1 MGEKIILVKC
11 IHYYSLDYFSKI
23 KDYFSK
29 IYSVICIQLLV
40 HFFLISLNMNLSFSL
55 LPLFVCF
62 FTTLLR
68 AGRDMLGEDL
78 LIKVDKHTHLQRHV
92 LGGCLLSLLEKS
104 WVTCGLWHWNYV
116 VKKNKFFV
124 VLFLA
129 LLNFTQKH
137 RVKQMQVQ
145 INRFWPAHLSDFVFF
160 HHVHGYVADGI
171 QSCF

>member
-1 MGEKIILVKC
+1 MCFLHILVGEKIILVKY

-55 LPLFVCF
+55 LSLFFV

-68 AGRDMLGEDL
+68 ARRDMLGEDL

-104 WVTCGLWHWNYV
+104 
-116 VKKNKFFV
+116 
-124 VLFLA
+124 
-129 LLNFTQKH
+129 
-137 RVKQMQVQ
+137 
-145 INRFWPAHLSDFVFF
+145 
-160 HHVHGYVADGI
+160 
-171 QSCF
+171 